1 MGTRLFK
8 DGTCTIQYPFD
19 TNLILDLADVMT
31 SPVILFLISVGAYQ
45 TGAYFV
51 REILPYGLRWIR
63 TVLQNLSVRLRTIR
77 ERRSPT
83 IRDPLVIERPTPRR
97 RPPTPRNAN
106 LNAPGSLAILTPAR
120 DPPQALVTALN
131 DYQNQAAS
139 TPNSP
144 RARKAKVM
152 KV

>member
-8 DGTCTIQYPFD
+8 DGSCTIQYPFD

-45 TGAYFV
+45 TGAYFI

-63 TVLQNLSVRLRTIR
+63 TALQNLSLRLRSAR

-83 IRDPLVIERPTPRR
+83 IRDPTILERPTPRR
-97 RPPTPRNAN
+97 RPQTPRNVN
-106 LNAPGSLAILTPAR
+106 INTPGSLAILTPAR
-120 DPPQALVTALN
+120 DPPPALITALN
-131 DYQNQAAS
+131 DYQNQAAA
-139 TPNSP
+139 TPISP
-144 RARKAKVM
+144 RARKAKIP
-152 KV
+152 KI